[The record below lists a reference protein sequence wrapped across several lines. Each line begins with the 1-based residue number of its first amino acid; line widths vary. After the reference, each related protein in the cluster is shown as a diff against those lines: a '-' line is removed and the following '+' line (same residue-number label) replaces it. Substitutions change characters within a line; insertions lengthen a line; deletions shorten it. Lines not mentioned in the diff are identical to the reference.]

1 MEKQKITVKEIFAN
15 LFSKL
20 YLGNSTI
27 IITICWIVA
36 SLHLT
41 MIYNYQDCINSYDG
55 ENTFYWMLWIAL
67 AIIFIVYLPIIT
79 YFFIN
84 KEKIGKEKDNRLEER
99 NGYFGFANT
108 NPKVFILPMYLL
120 WIFSSSKLIVIFYQ
134 YFDKGMSEDFIIKIV
149 ILLFIFIGSFW
160 AWVSFK
166 KTSTKSWSFWITI
179 FAISYVFINI
189 YWEYFLPFL
198 ESYFTTL
205 NCVFKSIIK

>member
-1 MEKQKITVKEIFAN
+1 MEKQKITVKEIFVN

-149 ILLFIFIGSFW
+149 ILLVIFIGSFW